1 MSQTEKNS
9 KYRQSSTGGG
19 GTCREQQPEEPALVV
34 TELKKKQRL
43 NERRSGGVSA
53 GDVMSVEREDEEIPT
68 KGHDNH
74 IVTIAITSTARLER
88 EEKKIPTIGHASPP
102 SQCLSGSQSPDP
114 APILSSKGHC

>member
-1 MSQTEKNS
+1 M
-9 KYRQSSTGGG
+9 
-19 GTCREQQPEEPALVV
+19 L
-34 TELKKKQRL
+34 
-43 NERRSGGVSA
+43 
-53 GDVMSVEREDEEIPT
+53 VEREDEEVPT

-114 APILSSKGHC
+114 APILSSKGHCQI